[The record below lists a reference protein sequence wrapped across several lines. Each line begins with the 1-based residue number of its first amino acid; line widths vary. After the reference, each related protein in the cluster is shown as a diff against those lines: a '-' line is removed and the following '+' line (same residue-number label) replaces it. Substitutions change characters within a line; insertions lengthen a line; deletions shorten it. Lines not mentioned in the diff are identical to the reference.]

1 MDLKSWQSF
10 GLGLPGISQEDI
22 DSILGE
28 DHDDIADQK
37 RALYEKW
44 LQSHSNPK
52 WEDVV
57 LALELIE
64 ETEIAENCKKI
75 TWGV

>member
-1 MDLKSWQSF
+1 MASSHKITVKVLEESLQDLKSWQSF

-37 RALYEKW
+37 RAL
-44 LQSHSNPK
+44 
-52 WEDVV
+52 
-57 LALELIE
+57 
-64 ETEIAENCKKI
+64 
-75 TWGV
+75 